1 MFYSANAETTRV
13 QKKCHL
19 KKLKKFLFYEA
30 SVPNFQELWNK
41 IKNAKEL

>member
-19 KKLKKFLFYEA
+19 KKLKKFLFYEV
-30 SVPNFQELWNK
+30 SFLILSPKLPGTLE
-41 IKNAKEL
+41 